1 MLREYD
7 KWFLPYWNI
16 FHEVT
21 QDRRSH
27 DPRQRQAVLPWRG
40 RDHHRGGPPMLPSA
54 PARTES
60 FRVSVPPQE
69 PRSSASLRSS
79 GLDHNNAIGQVSR
92 PNAPASSADGAL
104 LGLRLAH
111 MKG

>member
-40 RDHHRGGPPMLPSA
+40 RDHHRGGPPDVAERTGPNGVLPRFCPSPRA
-54 PARTES
+54 TFKCEPA
-60 FRVSVPPQE
+60 
-69 PRSSASLRSS
+69 L
-79 GLDHNNAIGQVSR
+79 IGAG
-92 PNAPASSADGAL
+92 P
-104 LGLRLAH
+104 
-111 MKG
+111 